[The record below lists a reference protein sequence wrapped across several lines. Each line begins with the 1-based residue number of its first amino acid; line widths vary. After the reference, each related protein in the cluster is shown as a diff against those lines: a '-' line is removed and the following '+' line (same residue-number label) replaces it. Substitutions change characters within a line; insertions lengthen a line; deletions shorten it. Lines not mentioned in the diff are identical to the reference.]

1 MNLSK
6 GQLKK
11 INQLRQKKYRIS
23 EQLFV
28 AEGVK
33 VVDEFLSS
41 KFVLEHLYCTS
52 SENYAEIK
60 NKTVISEVALKKIS
74 TLKSPNQ
81 VLAIFKIPKE
91 KPFESKGLMVG
102 LDGINDPGNM
112 GTIIRLCDWFGI
124 EQLICSSHTVDCY
137 NPKVVQ
143 STMGS
148 LSRIN
153 IHYVDDFPQFLKK
166 IDLPI
171 FTTAMDG
178 TSVYTTSLPENGVLV
193 MGNEANG
200 VSKEVMKIATSTIS
214 IPRFGTLQ
222 ATESLNVA
230 TATAILLSE
239 FRRGSELK
247 V

>member
-28 AEGVK
+28 AEGIK
-33 VVDEFLSS
+33 TVDEFLSS
-41 KFVLEHLYCTS
+41 NFILEHLYCTS
-52 SENYAEIK
+52 SENYTEIQ
-60 NKTVISEVALKKIS
+60 NKTIISETDLKKIS

-81 VLAIFKIPKE
+81 VLAIFKIPKV
-91 KPFESKGLMVG
+91 KPFVNKGLVVG
-102 LDGINDPGNM
+102 LDAVNDPGNM

-124 EQLICSSHTVDCY
+124 EQLICSSNTVDCY

-148 LSRIN
+148 LSRVS
-153 IHYVDDFPQFLKK
+153 IHYVDNFPQFLQQ
-166 IDLPI
+166 IELPI
-171 FTTAMDG
+171 FATAMDG
-178 TSVYTTSLPENGVLV
+178 TSVYTTSLPKDAILI

-200 VSKEVMKIATSTIS
+200 ISKEVMDLATSTVS
-214 IPRFGTLQ
+214 IPRFGNLQ

-239 FRRGSELK
+239 FRRKE
-247 V
+247 